1 MPQTNKRYPAAHRW
15 LLAFQVIA
23 LVSCLM
29 MVGCNRSQ
37 PDNRDGR
44 GRGSNS
50 SDRSNG
56 PKKPEA
62 RTFRIPVTAQLL
74 ARGSMN
80 AYLQAFGTIRPL
92 KEVELKAEMSGRIYF
107 SKRWEDGDYVE
118 PNTLLAKIDDTTIQ
132 LDLREAERALEMAQQ
147 DLIPAR
153 ATMERR
159 IKEEESSK
167 KMFERGAYSE
177 VQYEQA
183 RLSRIQSESQH
194 QQALT
199 TIETRRTQIEKMK
212 EDLRKTD
219 ILAPFAGILLPAVP
233 PTAGDA
239 SAQETDLTLLEGTLV
254 GSGQTVLRIAD
265 IRQVVVELDV
275 PAKDIDFVK
284 IGQTVELGIYSKDGR
299 KYVGTVRDISSTLNP
314 TTRTYT
320 VKVIVDNPLTELRPG
335 MFSSAQI
342 ITETRLDAI
351 SIPRDLVMLRNNQ
364 YVVFVVE
371 KKELT
376 EELSPASA
384 TDTVSA
390 PTKETEPSDTPTP
403 AGDDSS
409 NPDKPSSSGI
419 AMAEAVQDA
428 SGSEIEATDTV
439 QDATDEI
446 EESAEPVAIMVA
458 KQRVVT
464 LGIEN
469 RERVEI
475 ADGLKDGDLLVVLGY
490 ETLTDGVEV
499 NASIRGQDAG
509 LEQQNEKPL

>member
-1 MPQTNKRYPAAHRW
+1 MSQTNKRYPVAHRW
-15 LLAFQVIA
+15 LLAFQVLA
-23 LVSCLM
+23 LISCLLM
-29 MVGCNRSQ
+29 FGCNRSQ
-37 PDNRDGR
+37 PGDPDGK
-44 GRGSNS
+44 GGGTGSSGS
-50 SDRSNG
+50 SGG
-56 PKKPEA
+56 PNKPEA

-74 ARGSMN
+74 TRGPMN

-107 SKRWEDGDYVE
+107 TKRWEDGDYVE
-118 PNTLLAKIDDTTIQ
+118 ANTLLAKIDDTTIQ

-159 IKEEESSK
+159 IKEEEFSK

-183 RLSRIQSESQH
+183 RLTRIQSESQY

-199 TIETRRTQIEKMK
+199 TIETRRTQIEKLK

-233 PTAGDA
+233 PTAGEA
-239 SAQETDLTLLEGTLV
+239 GAQETDLTLLEGTLV

-284 IGQTVELGIYSKDGR
+284 IGQTVELGIYSRDGR
-299 KYVGTVRDISSTLNP
+299 KYTGTVRDISSTLNP

-335 MFSSAQI
+335 MFSSARI
-342 ITETRLDAI
+342 ITETRPDAI
-351 SIPRDLVMLRNNQ
+351 SVPRDLVMLRNNQ

-376 EELSPASA
+376 EEPSPKNA
-384 TDTVSA
+384 TDNISS
-390 PTKETEPSDTPTP
+390 PTEETDTPTP
-403 AGDDSS
+403 AGDDST
-409 NPDKPSSSGI
+409 NPDMPTSSGI
-419 AMAEAVQDA
+419 AMADAVQDTGPA
-428 SGSEIEATDTV
+428 ETAPADTIR
-439 QDATDEI
+439 DATDEL
-446 EESAEPVAIMVA
+446 EEPAEPVTIMVA
-458 KQRVVT
+458 KQRIVT

-499 NASIRGQDAG
+499 NAAIRGQDAG
-509 LEQQNEKPL
+509 SEQQNEKPL